1 MSPILKRDVGEQVRQ
16 AKRLAAAITGKSPPL
31 ETEHDYFSPPR
42 DDINRSGNAYATS
55 STSRIGIGI
64 GEDEDDPGPVR
75 RSWEGRTFVS
85 PGKGKERALEED
97 DEVEEESA
105 MLGVQDDAHGA
116 AGLGRVSSRG
126 RSLRQW
132 VRDEVL
138 TMSPGRWI
146 DLRNLL
152 LEVRLMRLQ
161 VTQPPSLYAN
171 DIGNTRPAPQSHRDD
186 LYWRAPRTFGSLDR
200 LSAR

>member
-16 AKRLAAAITGKSPPL
+16 AKRLAAAITGQSPPL

-42 DDINRSGNAYATS
+42 DDINRNGNAYATS
-55 STSRIGIGI
+55 STSRIGIGLR
-64 GEDEDDPGPVR
+64 EDEDDPGPVR

-85 PGKGKERALEED
+85 PGKGKERALVED

-105 MLGVQDDAHGA
+105 MLGIQGDEHGLVE
-116 AGLGRVSSRG
+116 LGRASSRG

-138 TMSPGRWI
+138 AMSPGRWI

-152 LEVRLMRLQ
+152 LEVSRISPQ
-161 VTQPPSLYAN
+161 VTQPPSLHAN
-171 DIGNTRPAPQSHRDD
+171 DIGNTCTAPKSHWDD
-186 LYWRAPRTFGSLDR
+186 LYWRAPRALGSLDS